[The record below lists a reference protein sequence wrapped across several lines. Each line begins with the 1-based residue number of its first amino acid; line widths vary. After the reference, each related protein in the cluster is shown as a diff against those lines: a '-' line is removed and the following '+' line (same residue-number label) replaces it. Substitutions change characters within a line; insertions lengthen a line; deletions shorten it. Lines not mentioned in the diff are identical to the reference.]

1 MKSNKMNISN
11 KLQQIAEDNQFDID
25 LQNLYYNEDTFNDFC
40 DKVHN
45 AIMEED
51 IIYYHVAMKYLLRE
65 DTSLS
70 ESLEIASEYGYT
82 TENLNSELLATLLY
96 QQNLTNQ
103 WYEISEE
110 IEQIFNN

>member
-1 MKSNKMNISN
+1 MDISN
-11 KLQQIAEDNQFDID
+11 KLQQIAEDSQFDID
-25 LQNLYYNEDTFNDFC
+25 LQNLYCNEDTFNDFC

-45 AIMEED
+45 AIMEENV
-51 IIYYHVAMKYLLRE
+51 IYYYQAMKYLLRE
-65 DTSLS
+65 DSSLS
-70 ESLEIASEYGYT
+70 QSLEIASEYGYT

-110 IEQIFNN
+110 IKQIFNN

>member
-1 MKSNKMNISN
+1 M
-11 KLQQIAEDNQFDID
+11 Q
-25 LQNLYYNEDTFNDFC
+25 
-40 DKVHN
+40 
-45 AIMEED
+45 ED
-51 IIYYHVAMKYLLRE
+51 IIYYYKAMKYLSRE
-65 DTSLS
+65 DSSLTQ
-70 ESLEIASEYGYT
+70 SLEIAHELGYT

>member
-1 MKSNKMNISN
+1 MNISN

-25 LQNLYYNEDTFNDFC
+25 LQNLYYNEDTFSDFC

-45 AIMEED
+45 SIMEED
-51 IIYYHVAMKYLLRE
+51 IIYYHVAMKYLSRE
-65 DTSLS
+65 DSSLAQ
-70 ESLEIASEYGYT
+70 SLEIAHELGYN

-103 WYEISEE
+103 WYEISEK
-110 IEQIFNN
+110 IEEIFNN